1 MKNFR
6 FKSGIDAESLANS

>member
-6 FKSGIDAESLANS
+6 FKSGIDAESLVNS